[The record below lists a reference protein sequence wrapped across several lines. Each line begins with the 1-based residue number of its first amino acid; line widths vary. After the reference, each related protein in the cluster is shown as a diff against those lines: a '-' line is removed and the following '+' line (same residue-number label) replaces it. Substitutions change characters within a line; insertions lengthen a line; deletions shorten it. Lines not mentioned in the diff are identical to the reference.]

1 MGDTTEFQRHPLA
14 WLPNAITLLRILLAP
29 LAAASLWIGFDRAP
43 YDPDTANLLYWLA
56 GSLFLTA
63 AVSDFLDGFLA
74 RAWNVES
81 AFGAFLDPIADKLL
95 VGLML
100 IAFVH
105 GAQYA
110 PPLAVPTFFIIAR
123 DITITALRLPPF
135 KRAGVSL
142 PVSTLAKYKT
152 ALEFFAIAWPFIF
165 TGLSYFLKDS
175 LLANESLRSATLD
188 VPWVLSLWFACCLSL
203 LTGAEYVR
211 AWLKARA

>member
-1 MGDTTEFQRHPLA
+1 MSDMAEFQRHPFA
-14 WLPNAITLLRILLAP
+14 WLPNAITFLRLILAP

-43 YDPDTANLLYWLA
+43 YDPDLANALYWVS

-74 RAWNVES
+74 RLWKVES
-81 AFGAFLDPIADKLL
+81 ALGAFLDPIADKLL

-110 PPLAVPTFFIIAR
+110 PPIGVPAFFIILR

-135 KRAGVSL
+135 NRDEVSL
-142 PVSTLAKYKT
+142 PVTVLAKYKT

-165 TGLSYFLKDS
+165 TGLLYFLKDS

-188 VPWVLSLWFACCLSL
+188 LPWILSLWFACCLSL
-203 LTGAEYVR
+203 ITGAQYIR
-211 AWLKARA
+211 AWLNARA